1 MHHLS
6 ASDSLDILITV
17 EMGSEVIAMV
27 AVYLRILENRVGKLE
42 KPEFHPH
49 PPKERKEKKIPDRQQ
64 PLTKYQKIRKILGLK
79 INLCR

>member
-17 EMGSEVIAMV
+17 EMGSEVIALV

-42 KPEFHPH
+42 RPEFHPH
-49 PPKERKEKKIPDRQQ
+49 PQRRKKNKN
-64 PLTKYQKIRKILGLK
+64 LTDNNR
-79 INLCR
+79 